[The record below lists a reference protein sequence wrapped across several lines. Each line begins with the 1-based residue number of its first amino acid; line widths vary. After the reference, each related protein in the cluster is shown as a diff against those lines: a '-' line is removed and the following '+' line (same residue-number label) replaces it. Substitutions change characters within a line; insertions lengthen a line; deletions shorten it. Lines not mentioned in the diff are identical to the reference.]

1 MEKLARKQ
9 VQQLTPYLSARR
21 IGGSGDVWL
30 NANESPFDN
39 EYKTSASRL
48 NRYSECQPKEL
59 IEAYAAYAGVAPEQT
74 LTSRGADEGIELLI
88 RAFCEPGQDAI
99 LFCPPTYGMYGISAE
114 TIGVEQKRVP
124 LTDDWQLDLEAIQ
137 SNLENVKLVFVCS
150 PNNPTGNLVK
160 REDIVSLL
168 EMTKDKAIVVMDEA
182 YIDFCPEAST
192 VDLLAD
198 YPNLAILRTLS
209 KAFALAGLR
218 CGFTL
223 ANQELIQVLL
233 KVIAPYPV
241 PVPVADI
248 ATQALSEAGL
258 AKMKYQMLD
267 LNANRAYLQV
277 GLSMLDGV
285 EVFEGWGN
293 YLLVK
298 FPNGDEL
305 FKAAWD
311 NGMILRNSPIEDCVR
326 ISVGNREECEKVVAF
341 IRNQLASTLDQQ
353 N

>member
-9 VQQLTPYLSARR
+9 IQALTPYLSARR

-39 EYKTSASRL
+39 HYKTDFARL
-48 NRYSECQPKEL
+48 NRYSDCQPQAL
-59 IEAYAAYAGVAPEQT
+59 IQAYADYAGVKPDQV
-74 LTSRGADEGIELLI
+74 LTSRGADESIELLI
-88 RAFCEPGQDAI
+88 RTFCEPNQDAI
-99 LFCPPTYGMYGISAE
+99 LYCPPTYGMYAISAE
-114 TIGVEQKRVP
+114 TFGVERKQVP
-124 LTDDWQLDLEAIQ
+124 LSADWQLDLTAIEA
-137 SNLENVKLVFVCS
+137 NLEQVKLVFVCS
-150 PNNPTGNLVK
+150 PNNPTGNLIR
-160 REDIVSLL
+160 REDIIALL
-168 EMTKDKAIVVMDEA
+168 EMTQDRAIVVMDEA

-192 VDLLAD
+192 VDLLQT

-223 ANQELIQVLL
+223 ASPAIINLLL

-248 ATQALSEAGL
+248 ALQALSPSGL
-258 AKMKYQMLD
+258 ARTKFQVLD
-267 LNANRAYLQV
+267 LNVNRAYLQV
-277 GLSMLDGV
+277 GLQMVPGV

-298 FPNGDEL
+298 FPDGDAL
-305 FKAAWD
+305 FKAAWEH
-311 NGMILRNSPIEDCVR
+311 GIILRNSPIDNAVR

-341 IRNQLASTLDQQ
+341 VRNYYQ
-353 N
+353 

>member
-9 VQQLTPYLSARR
+9 IQTLTPYMSARR

-30 NANESPFDN
+30 NANESPFNN
-39 EYKTSASRL
+39 EYKTDFARL
-48 NRYSECQPKEL
+48 NRYSECQPNEL
-59 IEAYAAYAGVAPEQT
+59 ISAYAAYAGVRPEQT
-74 LTSRGADEGIELLI
+74 ITTRGADEGIELLM
-88 RAFCEPGQDAI
+88 RAFCEPREDAI
-99 LFCPPTYGMYGISAE
+99 LYCPPTYGMYSISAE
-114 TIGVEQKRVP
+114 TMGVEQKIVP
-124 LTDDWQLDLEAIQ
+124 LTSDWQLDLTKIEA
-137 SNLENVKLVFVCS
+137 NLDKVKLIFICS

-160 REDIVSLL
+160 REDIVALL
-168 EMTKDKAIVVMDEA
+168 EMTKERAIVVMDEA

-192 VDLLAD
+192 VDLLSQ
-198 YPNLAILRTLS
+198 YSNLAILRTLS

-223 ANQELIQVLL
+223 ANQDLIKVLL

-241 PVPVADI
+241 PVPVSEI

-258 AKMKYQMLD
+258 ARTKFQVLD

-277 GLSMLDGV
+277 GLSMISGL

-298 FPNGDEL
+298 FPDGDAL

-311 NGMILRNSPIEDCVR
+311 TGVILRNSPIENCVR
-326 ISVGNREECEKVVAF
+326 ISVGNRDECEKTLGF
-341 IRNQLASTLDQQ
+341 IRNYYS
-353 N
+353 

>member
-9 VQQLTPYLSARR
+9 VQALTPYLSARR
-21 IGGSGDVWL
+21 IGGTGDVWL

-39 EYKTSASRL
+39 EYKTSYTRL
-48 NRYSECQPKEL
+48 NRYSECQPKAL
-59 IEAYAAYAGVAPEQT
+59 IESYAAYAGLQPEQV

-88 RAFCEPGQDAI
+88 RAFCEPNEDAI
-99 LFCPPTYGMYGISAE
+99 LYCPPTYGMYAISAE
-114 TIGVEQKRVP
+114 TIGVERKVVP
-124 LTDDWQLDLEAIQ
+124 LTAEWQLDLDSIQ
-137 SNLENVKLVFVCS
+137 ANLDSVKLVFVCS

-160 REDIVSLL
+160 REDIITLL

-192 VDLLAD
+192 VDLLAQ

-223 ANQELIQVLL
+223 ANKELIDVLL

-241 PVPVADI
+241 PIPVADI
-248 ATQALSEAGL
+248 AVQALSESGL
-258 AKMKYQMLD
+258 ARMKYQTLD
-267 LNANRAYLQV
+267 IQANRSYLQA
-277 GLSMLDGV
+277 GLSMLKGV
-285 EVFEGWGN
+285 TVFEGWGN

-298 FPNGDEL
+298 FEDGDAV
-305 FKAAWD
+305 FKAAWN
-311 NGMILRNSPIEDCVR
+311 NGIILRNSPIQDCVR
-326 ISVGNREECEKVVAF
+326 ISIGNREECEKTLSF
-341 IRNQLASTLDQQ
+341 IRNTLQ
-353 N
+353 

>member
-9 VQQLTPYLSARR
+9 IQALKPYLSARR

-30 NANESPFDN
+30 NANESPFNN
-39 EYKTSASRL
+39 EYKTDFVRL
-48 NRYSECQPKEL
+48 NRYSDCQPKAM
-59 IEAYAAYAGVAPEQT
+59 IDAYAAYAKVQPEQV

-88 RAFCEPGQDAI
+88 RAFCEPNQDAI
-99 LFCPPTYGMYGISAE
+99 LYCPPTYGMYAISAE
-114 TIGVEQKRVP
+114 TFGVERKVVP
-124 LTDDWQLDLEAIQ
+124 LTADWQLDLPAIRA
-137 SNLENVKLVFVCS
+137 NLDSVKLIFVCS

-160 REDIVSLL
+160 RQDIIALL
-168 EMTKDKAIVVMDEA
+168 EMTKDRAIVVMDEA

-192 VDLLAD
+192 VDLLAQ

-223 ANQELIQVLL
+223 ANKELIDVLQ

-241 PVPVADI
+241 PIPVADI
-248 ATQALSEAGL
+248 AVQALSEAGL
-258 AKMKYQMLD
+258 ARTKFQVLD
-267 LNANRAYLQV
+267 LNANRAYLQA
-277 GLSMLDGV
+277 GLYMVPNLT
-285 EVFEGWGN
+285 VFEGWGN

-298 FPNGDEL
+298 FPDGDAL

-311 NGMILRNSPIEDCVR
+311 HGIILRNSPIENCVR
-326 ISVGNREECEKVVAF
+326 ISIGNREECEKTLAF
-341 IRNQLASTLDQQ
+341 IRNYYQ
-353 N
+353 

>member
-9 VQQLTPYLSARR
+9 IQALTPYLSARR

-39 EYKTSASRL
+39 HYKTDFARL
-48 NRYSECQPKEL
+48 NRYSDCQPQAL
-59 IEAYAAYAGVAPEQT
+59 IQAYADYAGVKPDQV
-74 LTSRGADEGIELLI
+74 LTSRGADESIELLI
-88 RAFCEPGQDAI
+88 RTFCEPNQDAI
-99 LFCPPTYGMYGISAE
+99 LYCPPTYGMYAISAE
-114 TIGVEQKRVP
+114 TFGVERKQVP
-124 LTDDWQLDLEAIQ
+124 LSADWQLDLTAIEA
-137 SNLENVKLVFVCS
+137 NLEQVKLVFVCS
-150 PNNPTGNLVK
+150 PNNPTGNLI
-160 REDIVSLL
+160 RRQDIIALL
-168 EMTKDKAIVVMDEA
+168 EMTQDRAIVVMDEA

-192 VDLLAD
+192 VDLLQT

-223 ANQELIQVLL
+223 ASPAIINLLL

-248 ATQALSEAGL
+248 ALQALSPSGL
-258 AKMKYQMLD
+258 ARTKFQVLD
-267 LNANRAYLQV
+267 LSANRAYLQV
-277 GLSMLDGV
+277 GLQMVPGV

-298 FPNGDEL
+298 FPDGDAL
-305 FKAAWD
+305 FKAAWEH
-311 NGMILRNSPIEDCVR
+311 GIILRNSPIDNAVR

-341 IRNQLASTLDQQ
+341 VRNYYQ
-353 N
+353 

>member
-9 VQQLTPYLSARR
+9 VQALTPYLSARR

-39 EYKTSASRL
+39 EYNVNFTRL
-48 NRYSECQPKEL
+48 NRYSECQPPEL
-59 IEAYAAYAGVAPEQT
+59 INAYAAYAKVTPEQV

-88 RAFCEPGQDAI
+88 RAFCEPNEDAI
-99 LFCPPTYGMYGISAE
+99 LYCPPTYGMYSISAE
-114 TIGVEQKRVP
+114 TIGVKTKTIP
-124 LTDDWQLDLEAIQ
+124 LTSEWQLDLPSIER
-137 SNLENVKLVFVCS
+137 NLDNVKLVFVCS
-150 PNNPTGNLVK
+150 PNNPTGNVINRK
-160 REDIVSLL
+160 DILSLL
-168 EMTKDKAIVVMDEA
+168 EMTKDRAIVVMDEA
-182 YIDFCPEAST
+182 YIDFCMEVST
-192 VDLLAD
+192 VDLLAT

-223 ANQELIQVLL
+223 ANKELIDVLS

-241 PVPVADI
+241 PVPVSDI

-258 AKMKYQMLD
+258 ARMKYQTLD
-267 LNANRAYLQV
+267 LSANRAYLHA
-277 GLSMLDGV
+277 GLMVLNGV
-285 EVFEGWGN
+285 TVYEGWGN

-298 FPNGDEL
+298 FPDGDVV

-311 NGMILRNSPIEDCVR
+311 HGIVLRNSPIKDCVR
-326 ISVGNREECEKVVAF
+326 ISIGNREECEKTLSF
-341 IRNQLASTLDQQ
+341 IRNQLI
-353 N
+353 

>member
-9 VQQLTPYLSARR
+9 VQALTPYLSARR
-21 IGGSGDVWL
+21 IGGCGDVWL

-39 EYKTSASRL
+39 EYKTDFTRL
-48 NRYSECQPKEL
+48 NRYSDCQPKAL
-59 IEAYAAYAGVAPEQT
+59 IQAYADYAGVSQQQV

-88 RAFCEPGQDAI
+88 RAFCEPNEDAI
-99 LFCPPTYGMYGISAE
+99 LYCPPTYGMYAISAE
-114 TIGVEQKRVP
+114 TFGVERKTVP
-124 LTDDWQLDLEAIQ
+124 LTADWQLDLPRIKA
-137 SNLENVKLVFVCS
+137 SLDNVKLVFVCS

-160 REDIVSLL
+160 REDIIALL
-168 EMTKDKAIVVMDEA
+168 EMTKDRAIVVMDEA

-218 CGFTL
+218 CGFML
-223 ANQELIQVLL
+223 ANASIIDVLL

-241 PVPVADI
+241 PVPVAEI

-258 AKMKYQMLD
+258 ARAKFQVLD

-277 GLSMLDGV
+277 GLQMIEGIK
-285 EVFEGWGN
+285 VFEGWGN
-293 YLLVK
+293 YLLVQ
-298 FPNGDEL
+298 FPNGDAL
-305 FKAAWD
+305 FKAAWEH
-311 NGMILRNSPIEDCVR
+311 GIILRNSPIEHCVR
-326 ISVGNREECEKVVAF
+326 ISVGNREECEKTVAF
-341 IRNQLASTLDQQ
+341 IRNYYQ
-353 N
+353 

>member
-9 VQQLTPYLSARR
+9 VQALTPYLSARR
-21 IGGSGDVWL
+21 IGGCGDVWL

-39 EYKTSASRL
+39 EYKTDFTRL
-48 NRYSECQPKEL
+48 NRYSDCQPKAL
-59 IEAYAAYAGVAPEQT
+59 IQAYADYAGVSPQQV

-88 RAFCEPGQDAI
+88 RAFCEPNEDAI
-99 LFCPPTYGMYGISAE
+99 LYCPPTYGMYAISAE
-114 TIGVEQKRVP
+114 TFGVERKTVP
-124 LTDDWQLDLEAIQ
+124 LTTDWQLDLATIEA
-137 SNLENVKLVFVCS
+137 SLDNVKLVFVCS

-160 REDIVSLL
+160 REDIIALL
-168 EMTKDKAIVVMDEA
+168 EMTKDRAIVVMDEA

-192 VDLLAD
+192 VDLLVD

-223 ANQELIQVLL
+223 ANASIIDVLL

-241 PVPVADI
+241 PVPVAEI

-258 AKMKYQMLD
+258 ARAKFQVLD

-277 GLSMLDGV
+277 GLQMIEGIT
-285 EVFEGWGN
+285 VFEGWGN
-293 YLLVK
+293 YLLVQ
-298 FPNGDEL
+298 FPDGDAL
-305 FKAAWD
+305 FKAAWEH
-311 NGMILRNSPIEDCVR
+311 GIILRNSPIEHCVR
-326 ISVGNREECEKVVAF
+326 ISVGNREECEKTVAF
-341 IRNQLASTLDQQ
+341 IRNYYQ
-353 N
+353 

>member
-9 VQQLTPYLSARR
+9 IQALKPYLSARR

-30 NANESPFDN
+30 NANESPFNN
-39 EYKTSASRL
+39 EYKTDFVRL
-48 NRYSECQPKEL
+48 NRYSDCQPKAM
-59 IEAYAAYAGVAPEQT
+59 IDAYAAYAKVQPEQV

-88 RAFCEPGQDAI
+88 RAFCEPNQDAI
-99 LFCPPTYGMYGISAE
+99 LYCPPTYGMYAISAE
-114 TIGVEQKRVP
+114 TFGVERKVVP
-124 LTDDWQLDLEAIQ
+124 LTADWQLDLSAIRA
-137 SNLENVKLVFVCS
+137 NLDCVKLIFVCS

-160 REDIVSLL
+160 RQDIIALL
-168 EMTKDKAIVVMDEA
+168 EMTKDRAIVVMDEA

-192 VDLLAD
+192 VDLLAQ

-223 ANQELIQVLL
+223 ANKELIDVLQ

-241 PVPVADI
+241 PIPVADI
-248 ATQALSEAGL
+248 AVQALSEAGL
-258 AKMKYQMLD
+258 ARTKFQVLD
-267 LNANRAYLQV
+267 LNANRAYLQA
-277 GLSMLDGV
+277 GLYMVPNLT
-285 EVFEGWGN
+285 VFEGWGN

-298 FPNGDEL
+298 FPDGDAL

-311 NGMILRNSPIEDCVR
+311 HGIILRNSPIENCVR
-326 ISVGNREECEKVVAF
+326 ISIGNREECEKTLAF
-341 IRNQLASTLDQQ
+341 IRNYYQ
-353 N
+353 